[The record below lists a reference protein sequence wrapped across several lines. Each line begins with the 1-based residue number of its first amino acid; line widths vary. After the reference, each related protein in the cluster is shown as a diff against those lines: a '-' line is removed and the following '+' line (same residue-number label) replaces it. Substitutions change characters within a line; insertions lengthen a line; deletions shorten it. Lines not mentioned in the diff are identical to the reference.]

1 MMHRSRLRLAR
12 GALAPDN
19 PRLAETRY
27 DVPTRYD
34 LVASP
39 CWCGGT
45 AFRTVAERDRYGQP
59 LTTVMCRACGT
70 LLLNPYLKPEDAG
83 AYYADDYLRPGY
95 NQGFAERFADRAHEQ
110 KHLQPLADRLA
121 PHSDVLDFGC
131 GCGGVTNGL
140 IEQGHRVYGTDL
152 SEEALAYALTTGL
165 LPHEPDRAYDAV
177 VTYHSVEHH
186 VDPNQTLGEMAALLK
201 DGGLLCIA
209 VPLINRIVAGARP
222 NGIVGELY
230 FPHRWYFSVDNLDR
244 LLGRLGLERVWSDFE
259 TTSIYR
265 KTGRAER
272 RPAGMGARWRAS
284 LRLKLINASPTLCKL
299 PGMARV
305 LWMLRRMA

>member
-1 MMHRSRLRLAR
+1 MGRDHRRVAR
-12 GALAPDN
+12 AGGPPDN

-27 DVPTRYD
+27 DVPTHYD

-45 AFRTVAERDRYGQP
+45 ASRTVAERDRYGQP

-70 LLLNPYLKPEDAG
+70 LRLDPYLTPEDAG
-83 AYYADDYLRPGY
+83 RYYADDYLRPGY
-95 NQGFAERFADRAHEQ
+95 NRGFAERFADRANEQ
-110 KHLQPLADRLA
+110 QHLRPLADRLA
-121 PHSDVLDFGC
+121 PGSAVLDFGC
-131 GCGGVTNGL
+131 GCGGVTHGL
-140 IEQGHRVYGTDL
+140 IEMGHRVYGTDL
-152 SEEALAYALTTGL
+152 SEAALDYALSTGL
-165 LPHEPDRAYDAV
+165 LPHGPAQRYDAV

-186 VDPNQTLGEMAALLK
+186 VDPNQTLGEMASLLK

-222 NGIVGELY
+222 SGIVGELY

-265 KTGRAER
+265 KTGRASAK
-272 RPAGMGARWRAS
+272 PPGAGARWRAA
-284 LRLKLINASPTLCKL
+284 LRLRLINASPTLCRL
-299 PGMARV
+299 PGVARL
-305 LWMLRRMA
+305 LWRMRKLA